1 MADIH
6 HPNPDVVVPI
16 TLTDADVE
24 VLELLQERY
33 GRDDATGI
41 LAHILTEYHER
52 TTV

>member
-1 MADIH
+1 MAELH
-6 HPNPDVVVPI
+6 HPNPDVTVAI

-41 LAHILTEYHER
+41 LAHILSEYYER